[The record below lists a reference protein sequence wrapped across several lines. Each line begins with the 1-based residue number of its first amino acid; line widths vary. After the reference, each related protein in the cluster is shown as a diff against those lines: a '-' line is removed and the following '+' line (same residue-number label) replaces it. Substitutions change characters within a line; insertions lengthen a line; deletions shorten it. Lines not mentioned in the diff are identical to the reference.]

1 MECTLVGVFDSR
13 NNAEDA
19 RARLAAAGF
28 DEGALS
34 LACEDAAARAD
45 APAPSPHHSGAI
57 ARFFHSLFG
66 EHHEAERSAEADA
79 YREAF
84 RRGAWAVTVRAGS
97 EREIELAEQ
106 ALNAAGAIDIDPR
119 AREWRRAGA
128 AAHRP
133 VDERGATA
141 GETIPVVEET
151 LEVGKR
157 SVARGRV
164 RVFSHAI
171 EVPIEQTVRLR
182 EEHASVERRATDR
195 LASAD
200 DLAAFR
206 EGTLEVRDMAEEAV
220 VRKIARVVEEVEITK
235 RVTEHEEVIR
245 DTVRRTEVDVERVE
259 PASPAR
265 GARPEVR
272 PAKTAQPEPNPRP
285 SR

>member
-1 MECTLVGVFDSR
+1 MESTLVGVFESR
-13 NNAEDA
+13 ESAEDA

-28 DEGALS
+28 GEGALS
-34 LACEDAAARAD
+34 LACGDAAAPDD
-45 APAPSPHHSGAI
+45 APANSPHHSGPI
-57 ARFFHSLFG
+57 ARFFRSLFG

-84 RRGAWAVTVRAGS
+84 RRGAWALTVRASS

-106 ALNAAGAIDIDPR
+106 ALNAAGAIDIDQR

-128 AAHRP
+128 AARSSRN
-133 VDERGATA
+133 VSGAA
-141 GETIPVVEET
+141 AAETVPVVEEA

-157 SVARGRV
+157 AVARGRV
-164 RVFSHAI
+164 RVFSHAV
-171 EVPIEQTVRLR
+171 EVPVEQTVRLR
-182 EEHASVERRATDR
+182 EEQASVERRPADR

-206 EGTLEVRDMAEEAV
+206 EGTLEVREMAEEVV
-220 VRKIARVVEEVEITK
+220 VRKIARVVAEVEITK
-235 RVTEHEEVIR
+235 RVTEHEEIIR

-259 PASPAR
+259 PPSPER
-265 GARPEVR
+265 GARAEAR